1 MSQKSITPD
10 EAKEA
15 AREYIKLTQTNT
27 VNLAGTVVSKNES
40 EPKAKMKD
48 GVHLMENGAP
58 AYYAPRRSC
67 KVAFIGG
74 EVEVP
79 LTFEQYEKIQETSI
93 YLFKG
98 RLGLVKNFGTESVS
112 YIFSTIEEL

>member
-1 MSQKSITPD
+1 MKNEVSTPD
-10 EAKEA
+10 QAKEA
-15 AREYIKLTQTNT
+15 VREYIKQTQMNK
-27 VNLAGTVVSKNES
+27 VELAGTVVSKYES

-48 GVHLMENGAP
+48 GVHQMENGVP
-58 AYYAPRRSC
+58 AFYAPRRSC

-79 LTFEQYEKIQETSI
+79 LSADQFEKVQETSI

-98 RLGLVKNFGTESVS
+98 RLGLVKNFGSESVS

>member
-1 MSQKSITPD
+1 MPKESITPD
-10 EAKEA
+10 QVKEA
-15 AREYIKLTQTNT
+15 AREYIKQTQTNKIE
-27 VNLAGTVVSKNES
+27 LAGIVVSKFES

-48 GVHLMENGAP
+48 GVHQIENGVP
-58 AYYAPRRSC
+58 AFYAPRRSC
-67 KVAFIGG
+67 KVAFSGG

-79 LTFEQYEKIQETSI
+79 LTADQFSKVEETNM